1 MIDKKTIG
9 VVDYGI
15 GNLYS
20 VQNALN
26 SIGLSSII
34 TSDAEIISKS
44 DALILPGVG
53 AFGDAM
59 NNMGILGLAD
69 PIKRYI
75 ESGKPFMGI
84 CLGLQLLFTESE
96 EFGIHKG
103 LDIIK
108 GKVVKFT
115 KDDNCNL
122 KVPQVCWNQIYKKGL
137 PWENTEL
144 NNIRNGEFMYFV
156 HSYYVVPEDDNDVL
170 SLTNYEGIEYCS
182 SIKKDNVFA
191 CQFHPENSNK
201 EGIKILQNFKQAIMN
216 NKSERY

>member
-1 MIDKKTIG
+1 MMDKLTIG

-34 TSDAEIISKS
+34 TSDAEMISKA

-59 NNMGILGLAD
+59 NNLTSLVLVD
-69 PIKRYI
+69 PIKRFI

-115 KDDNCNL
+115 KDDNSNL
-122 KVPQVCWNQIYKKGL
+122 KVPQVCWNQIYKKDL

-156 HSYYVVPEDDNDVL
+156 HSYYVVPEDVNDVL

-191 CQFHPENSNK
+191 SQFHPENSSK
-201 EGIKILQNFKQAIMN
+201 EGIEILQNFKQAIMN
-216 NKSERY
+216 DRNDR